1 MATKFELI
9 ENIMLPPGFRAAGI
23 SAGIKKGGKKDLAII
38 ASDRAAAVAACFTT
52 NQVRSATVVLDAAR
66 VKSGKGRAIVVN
78 SGNAN
83 ACTGAQGM
91 KDAKRMAAITA
102 KNIGVPEAEVFVAS
116 TGPIGVSMPM
126 DLLEKGI
133 PEAAAKLSAN
143 GGGDAADSI
152 MTTDTRPKRL
162 TAKFTID
169 GKSVTLSAMA
179 KGAGMIH
186 PNMATMLCF
195 VCTDAAVEPRALQ
208 AALKNSVIQSFNRI
222 SVDGDQSTND
232 TVLVLANGA
241 AENKVL
247 KPGHKQW
254 SVFTAVLDAVLL
266 TLAKKIARDGE
277 GAKKLITVCVKN
289 ARSCKE
295 ADAAARAV
303 ANSMLVKTC
312 WHGDYPNWGRIMD
325 AIGYSPAKIDETK
338 VDIFYDDTIAVR
350 RGISAGTPVDK
361 LSAIQSKEEFA
372 ITIDLH
378 LGRANAEVFTCDI
391 SEDYVKINVDYVR
404 DMTGRGPT

>member
-9 ENIMLPPGFRAAGI
+9 EGIQLPAGFRAAGI

-38 ASDRAAAVAACFTT
+38 VSDRDAAAAGCFTT
-52 NQVRSATVVLDAAR
+52 NQVRSATVVLDAQR

-102 KNIGVPEAEVFVAS
+102 KLLGVPEVQVFVAS
-116 TGPIGVSMPM
+116 TGPIGVPMPM
-126 DLLEKGI
+126 DLLETGL
-133 PEAAAKLSAN
+133 PAAAAELRAD
-143 GGGDAADSI
+143 GGSDAADSI
-152 MTTDTRPKRL
+152 MTTDTRPKRV
-162 TAKFTID
+162 TAKFVID
-169 GKSVTLSAMA
+169 GKQITLAAMA

-186 PNMATMLCF
+186 PKMATMLGF
-195 VCTDAAVEPRALQ
+195 VTTDAAVDARALQ
-208 AALKNSVIQSFNRI
+208 AALKNAVSQSFNRI

-241 AENKVL
+241 AGNKPL
-247 KPGHKQW
+247 KPSHKQW
-254 SVFTAVLDAVLL
+254 SVFTSVLDAVLL
-266 TLAKKIARDGE
+266 KLAKKIARDGE
-277 GAKKLITVCVKN
+277 GAKKLVTVRVKN
-289 ARSCKE
+289 ARSAKD

-325 AIGYSPAKIDETK
+325 AVGYSPARVVEEK
-338 VDIFYDDTIAVR
+338 VDIHYDDRIAVR
-350 RGISAGTPVDK
+350 RGQAAGTPVSQ
-361 LSAIQSKEEFA
+361 LSAIQAREQFTV
-372 ITIDLH
+372 TIHLH
-378 LGRANAEVFTCDI
+378 LGRGAAEVYTCDC
-391 SEDYVKINVDYVR
+391 SEEYVRINVDYVR
-404 DMTGRGPT
+404 DMTGRAPT